1 MDFITNYELEQEK
14 LYLAFINK
22 INIDSI
28 NKKQLDEMAK
38 DSLIKEKIKLNVIN
52 KQINLII
59 DDDFINLNIEQ
70 IYKRIGLNNIG
81 ELKNQ

>member
-1 MDFITNYELEQEK
+1 
-14 LYLAFINK
+14 
-22 INIDSI
+22 
-28 NKKQLDEMAK
+28 MAK

-81 ELKNQ
+81 ELKNQLKSQNSPQLMSWPNRWTLLSRM